1 MNEAKTK
8 PAQQAQPAQPEKPLT
23 GLQKFNRKIMDVNI
37 QAYLTSVLGAK
48 KDSFINNVT
57 AMVGNS
63 ASLQKCEPMTL
74 MYAAMKATALGLP
87 LDQNLGFVHVIPYQ
101 VGSTGRYEAQLQ
113 FGYKAYTQLAVR
125 SKEVE
130 KINVSDVR
138 EGELKG
144 RNRRTGDIIFEW
156 IDDNTE
162 REKKRVIGYIGFV
175 RLKSGYEKEI
185 YRSVEELTAHAN
197 KYSQTFKK
205 GYGVWVDNFNA
216 MCEKTIIKMLLN
228 KGDIP
233 LSIEM
238 ADALAYDQ
246 AVITDEN
253 GSYKYVDNT
262 KPTAAGLASQALSQE
277 AIEEAEAEDVTKE
290 QSPELFNDGAEPAN
304 E

>member
-1 MNEAKTK
+1 MNEVKTTQ
-8 PAQQAQPAQPEKPLT
+8 PAQQKQPEKQPTPL
-23 GLQKFNRKIMDVNI
+23 QIFNRTLMGVKTQD
-37 QAYLTSVLGAK
+37 YLASVLGSK
-48 KDSFINNVT
+48 KDSFVNNIT

-63 ASLQKCEPMTL
+63 ASLQKCEPFTL
-74 MYAAMKATALGLP
+74 IYAAMKATALGLP

-101 VGSTGRYEAQLQ
+101 VGSTGKYEAQLQ
-113 FGYKAYTQLAVR
+113 FGYKAYAQLAVR

-130 KINVSDVR
+130 RINVSDVR

-144 RNRRTGDIIFEW
+144 RDRRTGDIIFDW

-162 REKKRVIGYIGFV
+162 REKKPVIGYIGYV

-185 YRSVEELTAHAN
+185 YRSVEELKAHAM

-205 GYGVWVDNFNA
+205 GGGVWKDNFNA

-253 GSYKYVDNT
+253 GAYRYVDNA
-262 KPTAAGLASQALSQE
+262 KPTAADLANQALSKE
-277 AIEEAEAEDVTKE
+277 AEVTEEAVAEEVAEEAPSE
-290 QSPELFNDGAEPAN
+290 EPAN